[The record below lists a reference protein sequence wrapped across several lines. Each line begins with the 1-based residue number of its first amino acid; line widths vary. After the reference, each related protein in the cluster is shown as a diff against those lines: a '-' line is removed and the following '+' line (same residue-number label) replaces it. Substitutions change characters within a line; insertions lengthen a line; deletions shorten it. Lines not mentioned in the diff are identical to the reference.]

1 MKISIKALLASFAL
15 TLLITY
21 LFAVWSQNSRPQTA
35 EERLRFLDQ
44 LETQGAPELQMTDLA
59 GKTISFK
66 DFQGKVVVLNF
77 WASWC
82 SPCLEEFP
90 SMIKLFDNFGSEAI
104 ILAVSQDSNRA
115 DIDAFL
121 KAFKGFNKPGIHIVY
136 DEDKKIGSAF
146 EVDRLPESFVF
157 GPSGKLVK
165 KIVGSINWYS
175 EESKAYIRS
184 LLDEKR

>member
-1 MKISIKALLASFAL
+1 MKISLKALLASFLL
-15 TLLITY
+15 TLFISY
-21 LFAVWSQNSRPQTA
+21 LFVKWSQNSRPVGA
-35 EERLRFLDQ
+35 ETRLKFLEQ
-44 LETQGAPELQMTDLA
+44 LETEGAPDLEMTDLS
-59 GKTISFK
+59 GNKVHFK
-66 DFQGKVVVLNF
+66 DFKGKVVILNF

-90 SMIKLFDNFGSEAI
+90 SMIKLFDNFDKEAV
-104 ILAVSQDSNRA
+104 ILAVSQDNERA

-121 KAFKGFNKPGIHIVY
+121 KAFKGFDRPGIHIVY
-136 DEDKKIGSAF
+136 DTDKKIGGAF

-175 EESKAYIRS
+175 EDSKAYIRS
-184 LLDEKR
+184 LITENK